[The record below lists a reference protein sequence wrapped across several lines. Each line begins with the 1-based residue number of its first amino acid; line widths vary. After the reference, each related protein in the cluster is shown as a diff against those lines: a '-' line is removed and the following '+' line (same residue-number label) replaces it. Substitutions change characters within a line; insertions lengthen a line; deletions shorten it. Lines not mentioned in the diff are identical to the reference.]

1 MNRTIIG
8 SLARIADFDRLPYDI
23 EKIDQSH
30 WGNGDYVLGEIVGP
44 RTKLYTIETC
54 TGEMLPVDTGDHVIG
69 ALGRRAGTLEG
80 VGDYLSVKDGHLDT
94 LTNAGLFGAYTS
106 LSQLLT
112 HPISLLYRGHVVR
125 NGQKVRM
132 SDFAVQAKARKFSIP
147 TILIIGTSMSAGKT
161 VTGTLA
167 CKILAAAGLSVTGTK
182 LTGAGRYRD
191 ILSFQRAGAA
201 EIYDFVDAGL
211 PSTIL
216 PEDDF
221 RTAIRPLLS
230 LIDEHQPDVMVV
242 EAGASPLEPYNGAAI
257 MEELGTTIRCTILAA
272 FDPYA
277 VVGVQQAFGV
287 TPDLVTGPA
296 TSTTA
301 AMALVDLLTGLQ
313 SINVLDPASVP
324 VFREFLAKK
333 LDLRLRQS
341 A

>member
-1 MNRTIIG
+1 MSQTVIG
-8 SLARIADFDRLPYDI
+8 SLARIADFDSVPYDV
-23 EKIDQSH
+23 EMIDQSY
-30 WGNGDYVLGEIVGP
+30 WGNGDYVLGEIIGS
-44 RTKLYTIETC
+44 KSELYNIETC
-54 TGEMLPVDTGDHVIG
+54 TGAMLPVDTGDYVLG
-69 ALGRRAGTLEG
+69 AFGRRAGTLEG
-80 VGDYLSVKDGHLDT
+80 VGDYLSVKDGRIDT

-106 LSQLLT
+106 LSQLLSR
-112 HPISLLYRGHVVR
+112 PIELLYRGHIVR
-125 NGQKVRM
+125 RGRKVQM
-132 SDFAVQAKARKFSIP
+132 SDFTVQAKARKFSIP

-221 RTAIRPLLS
+221 RTTIRPLLS

>member
-1 MNRTIIG
+1 VNQTVIG
-8 SLARIADFDRLPYDI
+8 SLARIADFDRMPYDV

-30 WGNGDYVLGEIVGP
+30 WGNGDYVLGEVTGP
-44 RTKLYTIETC
+44 RSELYTIETC
-54 TGEMLPVDTGDHVIG
+54 TGEMLPVNTGDKIIG
-69 ALGRRAGTLEG
+69 AFGRRAGTLEG
-80 VGDYLSVKDGHLDT
+80 VGDYLSVKNGHLDT

-106 LSQLLT
+106 LSQLLSK
-112 HPISLLYRGHVVR
+112 PIALLYRGHILR
-125 NGQKVRM
+125 HGRKVRM
-132 SDFAVQAKARKFSIP
+132 SDFAVQAKPRKFSIP

-167 CKILAAAGLSVTGTK
+167 CEILAASGLKVAGTK

-211 PSTIL
+211 PSTIV
-216 PEDDF
+216 PEDEF
-221 RTAIRPLLS
+221 RTTIRPLLS
-230 LIDEHQPDVMVV
+230 VIDEHRPDVMVV

-257 MEELGTTIRCTILAA
+257 MDELGDTIRCIILAA
-272 FDPYA
+272 FDPYS

-287 TPDLVTGPA
+287 IPDLVTGPA

-301 AMALVDLLTGLQ
+301 AIALVDMLTGLQ

-324 VFREFLAKK
+324 VFRDLLSKK
-333 LDLRLRQS
+333 LDIPLHS
-341 A
+341 PT